1 MKTTV
6 AFGIL
11 PAILAFGQE
20 IEMTPTQALDDR
32 PLATSGRILLLGLSQ
47 SLPAGCTFSDERCET
62 VTVWGPGPMLV
73 RRLAIDI
80 ALRRSLS
87 GFSLYPLLPDGTRLP
102 AAPLRG
108 TDASGAA
115 SLRLDTE
122 KALAWELVDE
132 SERSSRDCSAP

>member
-1 MKTTV
+1 
-6 AFGIL
+6 
-11 PAILAFGQE
+11 
-20 IEMTPTQALDDR
+20 
-32 PLATSGRILLLGLSQ
+32 
-47 SLPAGCTFSDERCET
+47 
-62 VTVWGPGPMLV
+62 MLV

-102 AAPLRG
+102 AAPLLG

-115 SLRLDTE
+115 RLRLDTE

-132 SERSSRDCSAP
+132 SERSSRDCPAP